1 MSLGLGDNGMNDQC
15 DGQGNRLPSILKNP
29 KNLGYTPN
37 RRVQSDTIDDSNL
50 ERVQLAFV
58 LAMGGHDEGATYNYG
73 NGGSKNG
80 IAAVWDSWVEH
91 FFSRT
96 SNTSSLI
103 MLLDE
108 RDFMKQNH
116 TKIKEKYVD
125 VLLRDN
131 LGADPVECV
140 DSSK

>member
-1 MSLGLGDNGMNDQC
+1 MGTRIVVLFVLTVLRYAEGGLGITTDSFHRLFPNVSLGLGDNGMNDQC

-91 FFSRT
+91 FFSHFEYLFIDHAFR
-96 SNTSSLI
+96 
-103 MLLDE
+103 
-108 RDFMKQNH
+108 
-116 TKIKEKYVD
+116 
-125 VLLRDN
+125 
-131 LGADPVECV
+131 
-140 DSSK
+140 